1 MKLQKPLLLL
11 AASTSISA
19 KYIKNTHIRDIS
31 SLNEFE
37 SFVLSTNHPTVVQF
51 VENSCKYTDI
61 IMPSF
66 IGEIQRV
73 AGLSKAVQVKCDANN
88 DTQEICKSYNV
99 QFSPQVKLFQG
110 TEGAIKDF
118 RLQFKS
124 QELNTALAEFFN
136 NVPGPGVEL
145 ITDISQ
151 FAPKTEDPNSNRIIL
166 LPATE
171 KQNQIP
177 NLFKSVAL
185 DFQSPNNKFY
195 YCLPELVDDLL
206 EVLNVDARL
215 LLSKNG
221 LHKYNSVLVT
231 EGNRGPFLFKGS
243 RLKRGSLTKFLSKYL
258 TQVDP
263 LRFESKLTKGMQ
275 QQEQKVLAQEQE
287 PAKNVGNQQNQDNTP
302 KHSANDVYQIQTK
315 EEFRSFCL
323 SEDSKPCI
331 VSSIAA
337 RSYLDNMKILFE
349 VRKNLKQELKDA
361 VNFVYFHDVHAEPEE
376 IADHLDFL
384 PYPSSPIPSRI
395 PGEPKKWYHAMAV
408 AYVNGPEKWKVNLK
422 DKYASTNSILE
433 LIGQTY
439 NNQNVDRRTKITK
452 QLYN

>member
-1 MKLQKPLLLL
+1 M
-11 AASTSISA
+11 
-19 KYIKNTHIRDIS
+19 
-31 SLNEFE
+31 
-37 SFVLSTNHPTVVQF
+37 
-51 VENSCKYTDI
+51 
-61 IMPSF
+61 
-66 IGEIQRV
+66 
-73 AGLSKAVQVKCDANN
+73 
-88 DTQEICKSYNV
+88 
-99 QFSPQVKLFQG
+99 
-110 TEGAIKDF
+110 
-118 RLQFKS
+118 
-124 QELNTALAEFFN
+124 
-136 NVPGPGVEL
+136 PGPGVEL

-275 QQEQKVLAQEQE
+275 QQEQKSLH
-287 PAKNVGNQQNQDNTP
+287 KNKNQPRMLVTN
-302 KHSANDVYQIQTK
+302 
-315 EEFRSFCL
+315 
-323 SEDSKPCI
+323 
-331 VSSIAA
+331 
-337 RSYLDNMKILFE
+337 
-349 VRKNLKQELKDA
+349 
-361 VNFVYFHDVHAEPEE
+361 
-376 IADHLDFL
+376 
-384 PYPSSPIPSRI
+384 RI
-395 PGEPKKWYHAMAV
+395 
-408 AYVNGPEKWKVNLK
+408 
-422 DKYASTNSILE
+422 
-433 LIGQTY
+433 
-439 NNQNVDRRTKITK
+439 KITHPSTALMTYIK
-452 QLYN
+452 FKLKKSLDHFVWVRTASPA